1 MSIIKTKLIDTNAG
15 GGGGGI
21 TLPINISDVTGL
33 QTSLNDKVAIIDYN
47 ANNIAL
53 NNTMSTKVAIT
64 DYNNNNVALNS
75 AISSKANLTDFNNLQ
90 TYVNLPKSYERSFKK
105 TSIDSIQESINGNAS
120 VRILDRVSIV
130 PNKKNDDYIFTSG
143 TNAFIKEIN
152 NGVLNYKV
160 LNIRMTFYNDLSL
173 GTTPLEIQLW
183 RNTLIPSQVLTTSG
197 IKITNTD
204 TDTRVETSLILT
216 YSKTNTDSFVANG
229 YYIIVKN
236 LSNTTFTYKQLQ
248 IDMFISVDKAVIT

>member
-1 MSIIKTKLIDTNAG
+1 MSIIKAKLINTNAG
-15 GGGGGI
+15 GGSGI

-33 QTSLNDKVAIIDYN
+33 QT
-47 ANNIAL
+47 AL
-53 NNTMSTKVAIT
+53 NNKVAT
-64 DYNNNNVALNS
+64 VDYNNNNVTLNS
-75 AISSKANLTDFNNLQ
+75 AISNKANLIDFTNLQ

-105 TSIDSIQESINGNAS
+105 TSIDSIQESINGNSS

-130 PNKKNDDYIFTSG
+130 LNKKNDDYIFTSG

-152 NGVLNYKV
+152 NGVLNYKAF
-160 LNIRMTFYNDLSL
+160 NIRITFYNNVSL

-183 RNTLIPSQVLTTSG
+183 RNTPIPSQVLTTSG
-197 IKITNTD
+197 SKITNTD

-216 YSKTNTDSFVANG
+216 YSKTNTDSFVASG
-229 YYIIVKN
+229 YYIVVKN
-236 LSNTTFTYKQLQ
+236 LSNTIFTYKQLQ